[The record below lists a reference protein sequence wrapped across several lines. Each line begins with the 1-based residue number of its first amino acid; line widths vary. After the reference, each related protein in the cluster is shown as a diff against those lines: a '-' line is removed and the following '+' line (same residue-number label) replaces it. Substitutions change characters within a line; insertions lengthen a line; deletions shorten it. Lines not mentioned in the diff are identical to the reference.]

1 MKIRI
6 LVSLG
11 GANFVLSPGDITE
24 RFDAKGAQDLIAAG
38 YAERVDTV
46 ERAVVA
52 PAPEKRG
59 KQ

>member
-1 MKIRI
+1 MKLRI
-6 LVSLG
+6 LVSLA
-11 GANFVLSPGDITE
+11 GANFALSPGEITE
-24 RFDAKGAQDLIAAG
+24 RFDTKEAQNLIAAG
-38 YAERVDTV
+38 YAEAVSTV